1 MLEFLHGLH
10 SGVRY
15 LVLIAALV
23 ALALAAANWQRRG
36 ALTNAERVSMGAFV
50 GLLDLQV
57 VIGVVLL
64 LMWPFYAALIGH
76 IVMMVIAAAVAH
88 GGSIMA
94 RRREPAGAAVRVVTI
109 VIVLVLVVGGIM
121 AIQRSVI

>member
-10 SGVRY
+10 SGLRY
-15 LVLIAALV
+15 LVLVAALV
-23 ALALAAANWQRRG
+23 ALALAAAGWQRRG
-36 ALTNAERVSMGAFV
+36 ALANAERMAMGAFV

-64 LMWPFYAALIGH
+64 LMWEFYGALIGH
-76 IVMMVIAAAVAH
+76 IVLMVLAAAVAH

-94 RRREPAGAAVRVVTI
+94 RRREPGGSPIRAVTVVL
-109 VIVLVLVVGGIM
+109 VLVLVVGGIM
-121 AIQRSVI
+121 AIQRSII